1 MNPPDISL
9 VVPLYM
15 VEKYIE
21 RFAHSVFQQTMENI
35 EYICVDDGSSD
46 ASVSIF
52 EKVLSQYPSRRSW
65 VRLIRHKENLGVV
78 EARKAGLL
86 AARGKYIVHIDADD
100 WIERNYCEE
109 LYALAQKGNH
119 DLVWCDYFRD
129 KDGGSTYCS
138 MAHDSDAYSLIS
150 GMINGHQPSFLWV
163 QMAKRETYG
172 ELAEF
177 IFPAGGMTDD
187 LVYSVQLLLNSRSVA
202 HLPKALYHYC
212 HNENSITACTEPD
225 KVVRKFHQMVQN
237 TDQIESLLNMNNGYA
252 DFLPQLETRKMLC
265 KDYLWLT
272 DMSSSYRRL
281 YIETYPETNWNC
293 IFNRNLPLLVKFR
306 AVCSL
311 LHMVFLYKILQ
322 RIRQRTRKNH
332 L

>member
-1 MNPPDISL
+1 MDPPDISL

-21 RFAHSVFQQTMENI
+21 RFAHAVFQQTMENI

-46 ASVSIF
+46 ASESIF

-65 VRLIRHKENLGVV
+65 VRLIRHKENLGGV

-86 AARGKYIVHIDADD
+86 AARGKYIVHNDA
-100 WIERNYCEE
+100 
-109 LYALAQKGNH
+109 
-119 DLVWCDYFRD
+119 
-129 KDGGSTYCS
+129 
-138 MAHDSDAYSLIS
+138 
-150 GMINGHQPSFLWV
+150 
-163 QMAKRETYG
+163 
-172 ELAEF
+172 
-177 IFPAGGMTDD
+177 DD

-212 HNENSITACTEPD
+212 HNENSINACTEPD